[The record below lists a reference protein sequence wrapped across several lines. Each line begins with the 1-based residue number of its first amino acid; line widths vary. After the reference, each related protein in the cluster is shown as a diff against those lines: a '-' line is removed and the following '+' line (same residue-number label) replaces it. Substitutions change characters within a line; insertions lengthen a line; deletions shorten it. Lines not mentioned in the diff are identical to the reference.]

1 MSHFR
6 DKSHRALKRLLA
18 NGPLTAVPKRPDD
31 QALLL
36 QLAASR
42 FEPER
47 VYRESEVNEE
57 LKRWLQT
64 FCAPSGIDHVTIRRL
79 LVDSRLLTR
88 DKPGSIYRV
97 NRERIQKLEPGGA
110 MNPAQVLAQ
119 IQIDREAR
127 KRERAT

>member
-1 MSHFR
+1 MNHFR
-6 DKSHRALKRLLA
+6 DNADRALKRLLA

-36 QLAASR
+36 QLAASQ

-47 VYRESEVNEE
+47 VYRESEVNDV

-64 FCAPSGIDHVTIRRL
+64 FCAPFGIDHVTMRRL

-88 DKPGSIYRV
+88 DKAGTIYRI
-97 NRERIQKLEPGGA
+97 NPERIEKLEPGGA
-110 MNPAQVLAQ
+110 PDPAEVLAQ
-119 IQIDREAR
+119 IQIERQAR
-127 KRERAT
+127 KRARAS

>member
-88 DKPGSIYRV
+88 DKARSLYRG